1 MIRGGSMTQSALL
14 GGDAAVNR
22 LAVAAA
28 GEPATFERAAEAVWV
43 AAQRSGW
50 SSLVIVP
57 AETGLGVVP
66 LARALAVV
74 GSAQR
79 GEAVDGLD
87 LRGVPLTE
95 SRPHAERL
103 ADRSRPFRRVALLDC
118 PLESQAALLLATS
131 ADAALLVVERDHTTL
146 EAARLVLERV
156 GAQRFVG
163 AVVIEPARR

>member
-1 MIRGGSMTQSALL
+1 MTHGALL
-14 GGDAAVNR
+14 AGDTIVNK
-22 LAVAAA
+22 AAA
-28 GEPATFERAAEAVWV
+28 AATGEPASFERAAEAVWV

-57 AETGLGVVP
+57 AEAGLGVVP

-87 LRGVPLTE
+87 LRGVPLSD

-103 ADRSRPFRRVALLDC
+103 ADRSRPFRRVALVDC
-118 PLESQAALLLATS
+118 PLDSPAALLLATS
-131 ADAALLVVERDHTTL
+131 ADATLLVVERDHTTL
-146 EAARLVLERV
+146 EAARRVLERV

-163 AVVIEPARR
+163 AVVIEPAHR